1 MVLVGL
7 FVFPCLALA
16 QDDQQP
22 KTEEQPKPAPPP
34 AAAPKAAGE
43 DEDVA
48 PKKKA
53 PPSRKIEAAEGKKLK
68 PQDLEKAMQEEMD
81 KRNGVVREVLP
92 VTETDGVPTDK
103 LGSTLPEI
111 KAFPVATLLDDP
123 ELFDG
128 QRVKVRGLVKRMSL
142 TGAWLEVAE
151 YKSAASGIRILPMG
165 GEWKFFWSDRERRVT
180 AYGLLKRRKLDSR
193 GARILDEESGQKPK
207 GGARMEW
214 VLEAEGAEVQWID

>member
-1 MVLVGL
+1 MVLVGWVAL
-7 FVFPCLALA
+7 PCLALA

-34 AAAPKAAGE
+34 AAEPKAAE
-43 DEDVA
+43 DEEVA
-48 PKKKA
+48 PRKG
-53 PPSRKIEAAEGKKLK
+53 PPPRKIEAEQGKKLK

-92 VTETDGVPTDK
+92 VTEIDGVPTDK

-142 TGAWLEVAE
+142 TGSWLEVAE
-151 YKSAASGIRILPMG
+151 YKSAASGIRILPTG

-193 GARILDEESGQKPK
+193 GARVLDEESGQKPK